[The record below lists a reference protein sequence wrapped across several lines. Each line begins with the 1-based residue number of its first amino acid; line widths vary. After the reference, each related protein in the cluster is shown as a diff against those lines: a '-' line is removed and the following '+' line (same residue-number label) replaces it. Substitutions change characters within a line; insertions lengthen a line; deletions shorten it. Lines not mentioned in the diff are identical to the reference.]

1 MLLGKETRKSSAK
14 RRRNFVKNFQKF
26 SLVKKRE
33 ELSVVSFGRQF
44 FEHPPKIDKIRLRE
58 EDDDDNDDNNDDESD
73 DFDVY
78 DDEEE

>member
-1 MLLGKETRKSSAK
+1 MLCRKETRKSSAK

-44 FEHPPKIDKIRLRE
+44 FEHPPKIDTIRLRE

-73 DFDVY
+73 DDVY

>member
-1 MLLGKETRKSSAK
+1 M
-14 RRRNFVKNFQKF
+14 
-26 SLVKKRE
+26 
-33 ELSVVSFGRQF
+33 SVVSFGRQF
-44 FEHPPKIDKIRLRE
+44 FEHPPPKIDKIRLRE

>member
-1 MLLGKETRKSSAK
+1 LSKIFK
-14 RRRNFVKNFQKF
+14 KF

-44 FEHPPKIDKIRLRE
+44 FEHPLKIDKIRLRE

-73 DFDVY
+73 DDVY

>member
-1 MLLGKETRKSSAK
+1 MY
-14 RRRNFVKNFQKF
+14 
-26 SLVKKRE
+26 
-33 ELSVVSFGRQF
+33 VVSFGRQF
-44 FEHPPKIDKIRLRE
+44 FEHPPPKIDTIRLRIK

>member
-1 MLLGKETRKSSAK
+1 MSKIFK
-14 RRRNFVKNFQKF
+14 KF

-44 FEHPPKIDKIRLRE
+44 FEHPPKIDTIRLRE

>member
-1 MLLGKETRKSSAK
+1 MLCRKETRKSSAK

-73 DFDVY
+73 DDVY